1 MDPQIFKTIFKRKL
15 TFPQCLFIA
24 SLFRDCRYVI
34 LFLASVFCPLVYVS
48 IFMPVTCYFDY
59 CNFGVYF
66 ESQVVM
72 PPALFFFVQVSWL
85 FFFFVVSYEFYDL
98 PISVKKVIGFDKDF
112 IQLYIILGSM
122 DCFFV

>member
-1 MDPQIFKTIFKRKL
+1 
-15 TFPQCLFIA
+15 
-24 SLFRDCRYVI
+24 
-34 LFLASVFCPLVYVS
+34 
-48 IFMPVTCYFDY
+48 MPVTCYFDY

-122 DCFFV
+122 DFFFV